1 LSGFGRTVQHQ
12 QGTTGIMD
20 LPSQGETPPSGD
32 KARPR
37 TSEPFERNTG
47 AHDGRIPSSDP
58 SLDLELFHYN
68 PLETIIVDRQGRV
81 MDFNLAKKSSE
92 GRLPNRGDLMYVD
105 YAAHH
110 ETDMRAELMACMARN
125 ASRTFPA
132 LKYKSKYIRVTISPF
147 PKGAIIVSQNVTDQT
162 VAEEALR
169 KSERALRE
177 SEREKNLILNS
188 VLESVTY
195 QSLDRRIIWANPLTE
210 QTFHAGPGELTGRR
224 CHALWN
230 ASDSP
235 CPDCPVPDIL
245 ETGFPRRTEQTTPD
259 GRIWAGRSYPVR
271 GDEAD
276 IIGIVEV
283 RLDVTEQKRAEAEKA
298 KIQTQLFQSQK
309 MEAIGTLAGGV
320 AHDFN
325 NLLTAIQGCMD
336 LALMKIPDDHDAIH
350 DLQEVQTAS
359 QRAAELTRQLLLF
372 SRRHLTHLE
381 PLQLNRTVEDLLKML
396 HRLIGEDIEIVTHPN
411 PDLWNVL
418 ADRGTLE
425 QVIVNL
431 SVNARDAMPKGGK
444 LTIRTENVELD
455 DFYCRMVPDARPG
468 RFVRLSIS
476 DTGAGMSREVR
487 ERIFEPFFST
497 KGPGKGT
504 GLGLSVVYG
513 IVKMHNGW
521 INVYTET
528 GQGSEFKIYLPAAS
542 AAVAEQA
549 QPVVAAGDYRGRGE
563 RILVVED
570 ERMVREFSLRALEK
584 YGYRVHAVST
594 LEEALAAFRDE
605 NASLDM
611 VFTDVVLP
619 DGNGITMVETVLEKK
634 PGMKIVLTSGYTDT
648 KSQWKVIKRR
658 GFRFLQ
664 KPFTLVDLLQTVR
677 TEMDKA

>member
-1 LSGFGRTVQHQ
+1 
-12 QGTTGIMD
+12 ME
-20 LPSQGETPPSGD
+20 LPPPGETAPAGD
-32 KARPR
+32 GARSRVSPQHDH
-37 TSEPFERNTG
+37 SPG
-47 AHDGRIPSSDP
+47 ARDGRILSADP
-58 SLDLELFHYN
+58 SLDLELFHYH

-81 MDFNLAKKSSE
+81 SDFNLAKKASE
-92 GRLPNRGDLMYVD
+92 GRLPDRGDLMYVD

-110 ETDMRAELMACMARN
+110 ETDMHAELMACMERN
-125 ASRTFPA
+125 ASKTFPA
-132 LKYKSKYIRVTISPF
+132 LRYKSKYIRVTISPF
-147 PKGAIIVSQNVTDQT
+147 PKGAIIVSQNVTEQT

-177 SEREKNLILNS
+177 SEREKGLILGS

-195 QSLDRRIIWANPLTE
+195 QSLDRRIIWANPLAE
-210 QTFHAGPGELTGRR
+210 QTFGAAPGQLEGRR
-224 CHALWN
+224 CHELWSG
-230 ASDSP
+230 SDRP
-235 CPDCPVPDIL
+235 CADCPIPDIL
-245 ETGFPRRTEQTTPD
+245 ETGFPQRTEHTAPD
-259 GRIWAGRSYPVR
+259 GRVWAGRAYPVR
-271 GDEAD
+271 GDDGE
-276 IIGIVEV
+276 IIGAVEV

-298 KIQTQLFQSQK
+298 KIQTQLYQSQK

-336 LALMKIPDDHDAIH
+336 LALMKIPEDHEALR
-350 DLQEVQTAS
+350 DLQEVQAAS

-372 SRRHLTHLE
+372 SRRHLTHMA
-381 PLQLNRTVEDLLKML
+381 PLQVNRTVEDLLKML
-396 HRLIGEDIEIVTHPN
+396 HRLISEDIEIVTHTN

-431 SVNARDAMPKGGK
+431 SVNGRDAMPKGGK

-455 DFYCRMVPDARPG
+455 DFYCRMVPEARPG

-476 DTGAGMSREVR
+476 DTGSGMSREVR
-487 ERIFEPFFST
+487 ERIFEPFYST

-513 IVKMHNGW
+513 IVKMHSGW
-521 INVYTET
+521 ISVYSEPA
-528 GQGSEFKIYLPAAS
+528 QGSEFKIYLPAAS
-542 AAVAEQA
+542 AAVEEPAA
-549 QPVVAAGDYRGRGE
+549 PIVAAGDFRGRGE

-570 ERMVREFSLRALEK
+570 ERMVREFSTRALEK
-584 YGYRVHAVST
+584 YGYQVRAVST
-594 LEEALAAFRDE
+594 LEEGLAAFRDE
-605 NASLDM
+605 GAAFDM

-619 DGNGITMVETVLEKK
+619 DGSGITLIENVLGKR
-634 PGMKIVLTSGYTDT
+634 PSMKVVLTSGYTDT
-648 KSQWKVIKRR
+648 KSQWKIIRR
-658 GFRFLQ
+658 KGFRFMQ

>member
-1 LSGFGRTVQHQ
+1 
-12 QGTTGIMD
+12 ME
-20 LPSQGETPPSGD
+20 LPPQGETAPAGDGARSRVSRQHDYSSGT
-32 KARPR
+32 R
-37 TSEPFERNTG
+37 
-47 AHDGRIPSSDP
+47 DGRIPSADP
-58 SLDLELFHYN
+58 SLDLELFHYH

-81 MDFNLAKKSSE
+81 TDFNLAKKASE
-92 GRLPNRGDLMYVD
+92 GRLPDRGDLMYVD

-110 ETDMRAELMACMARN
+110 EIDMHAELMACMARN
-125 ASRTFPA
+125 TSRTFPA

-147 PKGAIIVSQNVTDQT
+147 PKGAIIVSQNVTEQT

-177 SEREKNLILNS
+177 SEREKNLILGS

-210 QTFHAGPGELTGRR
+210 QTFGAASGQLVGRR
-224 CHALWN
+224 CHELWSG
-230 ASDSP
+230 SDRP
-235 CPDCPVPDIL
+235 CPDCPIPDIL
-245 ETGFPRRTEQTTPD
+245 ETGFPQRTEHTTPD
-259 GRIWAGRSYPVR
+259 GRIWAGRAYPVR
-271 GDEAD
+271 GDDGE
-276 IIGIVEV
+276 IIGTVEV
-283 RLDVTEQKRAEAEKA
+283 RLDVTEQKRAEAEKT

-336 LALMKIPDDHDAIH
+336 LALMKIPDDHEALR
-350 DLQEVQTAS
+350 DLQEVQAAS

-372 SRRHLTHLE
+372 SRRHLTHMA
-381 PLQLNRTVEDLLKML
+381 PLQINRAVEDLLKML
-396 HRLIGEDIEIVTHPN
+396 HRLIGEDIEIVTHTN

-431 SVNARDAMPKGGK
+431 SVNGRDAMPRGGK

-455 DFYCRMVPDARPG
+455 DFYCRMVSEARPG

-476 DTGAGMSREVR
+476 DTGSGMSREVR
-487 ERIFEPFFST
+487 ERIFEPFYST

-521 INVYTET
+521 ISVYSEP
-528 GQGSEFKIYLPAAS
+528 GQGSEFKIYLPAATGS
-542 AAVAEQA
+542 VVEPAV
-549 QPVVAAGDYRGRGE
+549 PVVAAGDFRGRGE

-570 ERMVREFSLRALEK
+570 ERMVREFSMRALEK

-594 LEEALAAFRDE
+594 LEESLAAFRE
-605 NASLDM
+605 AGAAFDM

-619 DGNGITMVETVLEKK
+619 DGSGITLIENVLKK
-634 PGMKIVLTSGYTDT
+634 RPAMKVVLTSGYTDT
-648 KSQWKVIKRR
+648 KSQWKVIRR
-658 GFRFLQ
+658 KGFRFLQ

-677 TEMDKA
+677 TELDRT

>member
-1 LSGFGRTVQHQ
+1 
-12 QGTTGIMD
+12 ME
-20 LPSQGETPPSGD
+20 LPPPGETAPAGD
-32 KARPR
+32 GARSRVFAQQNHP
-37 TSEPFERNTG
+37 TG
-47 AHDGRIPSSDP
+47 ARDGRIPSADP
-58 SLDLELFHYN
+58 SLDLELFHYH

-81 MDFNLAKKSSE
+81 TDFNLAKKASE
-92 GRLPNRGDLMYVD
+92 GRLPDRGDLMYVD

-110 ETDMRAELMACMARN
+110 ETDMHAELMACMERN
-125 ASRTFPA
+125 ASKTFPA

-147 PKGAIIVSQNVTDQT
+147 PKGAIIVSQNVTEQT

-169 KSERALRE
+169 KSEQALRE
-177 SEREKNLILNS
+177 SEREKNLILGS

-210 QTFHAGPGELTGRR
+210 QTFGAAPGQLEGRR
-224 CHALWN
+224 CHELWSG
-230 ASDSP
+230 SDQP
-235 CPDCPVPDIL
+235 CADCPIPDIL
-245 ETGFPRRTEQTTPD
+245 ETGFPRRTEHTTPD
-259 GRIWAGRSYPVR
+259 GRIWAGRAYPVR
-271 GDEAD
+271 GDDGE
-276 IIGIVEV
+276 IIGAVEV
-283 RLDVTEQKRAEAEKA
+283 RLDVTEQKRAEAEKT

-336 LALMKIPDDHDAIH
+336 LALMKIPEDHESLR
-350 DLQEVQTAS
+350 DLQEVQAAS

-372 SRRHLTHLE
+372 SRRHLTHMA
-381 PLQLNRTVEDLLKML
+381 PLQVNRAVEDLLKML
-396 HRLIGEDIEIVTHPN
+396 HRLIGEDIEIVTHTN

-431 SVNARDAMPKGGK
+431 SVNGRDAMPRGGK

-455 DFYCRMVPDARPG
+455 DFYCRMVPEARPG

-476 DTGAGMSREVR
+476 DTGCGMSREVR
-487 ERIFEPFFST
+487 ERIFEPFYST

-521 INVYTET
+521 ISVYSEP
-528 GQGSEFKIYLPAAS
+528 GQGSEFKVYLPAVS
-542 AAVAEQA
+542 AEVEEPVA
-549 QPVVAAGDYRGRGE
+549 PVAAAGDFRGRGE

-570 ERMVREFSLRALEK
+570 ERMVREFSMRALEK
-584 YGYRVHAVST
+584 YGYQVTAVPT
-594 LEEALAAFRDE
+594 LEEGLAAFRD
-605 NASLDM
+605 ASPVFDM

-619 DGNGITMVETVLEKK
+619 DGSGITLIENVLGKR
-634 PGMKIVLTSGYTDT
+634 PSMKVVLTSGYTDT
-648 KSQWKVIKRR
+648 KSQWKVIRR
-658 GFRFLQ
+658 KGFRFLQ